1 MPSVRS
7 SSRANLVKFF
17 TDLNTPSRIV
27 MKLVLALLALF
38 AAGAS
43 AAPFAS
49 LPSSE
54 DYGSETTA
62 WRFASSL
69 SPDAT
74 GTIELCYIE
83 EGSAERVIGRV
94 GVRPFRSSAP
104 KRPELHLLFA
114 KAESE
119 GKKKV
124 VLIVSYGI
132 RSGAFIADL
141 PALVTHPLAISG
153 APVASPTG
161 DYALL
166 GFGDRGVSVKPDGA
180 MEAQGRLF
188 LRYVG
193 TP

>member
-1 MPSVRS
+1 
-7 SSRANLVKFF
+7 
-17 TDLNTPSRIV
+17 
-27 MKLVLALLALF
+27 LF
-38 AAGAS
+38 AASAS

-54 DYGSETTA
+54 DYGSETAT
-62 WRFASSL
+62 WRFSSTL

-94 GVRPFRSSAP
+94 GVRPFRSSDP
-104 KRPELHLLFA
+104 KKPELRLLFA

-132 RSGAFIADL
+132 RSGAFIAEI
-141 PALVTHPLAISG
+141 PALVIHPLAICG
-153 APVASPTG
+153 TVAASPAG
-161 DYALL
+161 EYSLL
-166 GFGDRGVSVKPDGA
+166 GFGDRGVSMKPDGT
-180 MEAQGRLF
+180 MEGARGRLF

-193 TP
+193 TL

>member
-1 MPSVRS
+1 
-7 SSRANLVKFF
+7 
-17 TDLNTPSRIV
+17 

-38 AAGAS
+38 ATSAS

-54 DYGSETTA
+54 NYGPGTTV
-62 WRFASSL
+62 WRFSSAL
-69 SPDAT
+69 SQDAT

-83 EGSAERVIGRV
+83 EGSAERVIARV
-94 GVRPFRSSAP
+94 GVRPFRSSDP
-104 KRPELHLLFA
+104 KTPELHLLFA

-124 VLIVSYGI
+124 VLIVRYGI
-132 RSGAFIADL
+132 GSGAFIADL

-161 DYALL
+161 EYALL
-166 GFGDRGVSVKPDGA
+166 GFGDRGVSMKPDGT